1 MRKAASGWRRPGT
14 WTIWRAFLSRAPATA
29 PGEYFYVD
37 GFWSNYLYQKNLGS
51 QYSIPVIL
59 YLEDE
64 YWGIYCIRPSKD
76 ETFVADQFGVDA
88 DAVTIIAT
96 GGTTPNRGLRPGRP
110 GGGPAH
116 RRSLLAVAQRNFRC
130 AGFHRLPDPP
140 HLFQQLGRR
149 AHGGQHHSVEGGCRF
164 LGPLYRRKVAVPLQR
179 FRPDDELRVH
189 GFHRRSAE

>member
-1 MRKAASGWRRPGT
+1 M
-14 WTIWRAFLSRAPATA
+14 
-29 PGEYFYVD
+29 
-37 GFWSNYLYQKNLGS
+37 
-51 QYSIPVIL
+51 IL

-96 GGTTPNRGLRPGRP
+96 GRDDTEQQVFDLAAQVEALPTDEASWQWLNETFDVPGFIDY
-110 GGGPAH
+110 
-116 RRSLLAVAQRNFRC
+116 LI
-130 AGFHRLPDPP
+130 P
-140 HLFQQLGRR
+140 HIYSNNWDGVRT
-149 AHGGQHHSVEGGCRF
+149 AGQHHSVEGGCRF

-189 GFHRRSAE
+189 GFHRRPAE